1 MGKNYWIIAV
11 RSLQR
16 NKSYSIINILGLTL
30 GVAATLLL
38 FMVVR
43 YEQSFDEWHAKKD
56 RTYRVLSGS
65 QRPDGKGYI
74 SAVAFPVPA
83 AIRKEYPA
91 LEEVVPTLYD
101 YGQQVIVPDNKGGIA
116 KTFKEN
122 IMYTDPSFFRTF
134 DFPVLAGDV
143 NKSLGEPNNALLTKT
158 TAEKYFGDWH
168 TAMGK
173 TLRINDR
180 QAVTVGA
187 ILQDFPANTD
197 FPVTIMASFATVD
210 VNGKYSA
217 SSDWVTTSSQMACY
231 VVLPPSSSPT
241 IFSSSL
247 DAFIRRHRPAEDASG
262 AKLEPLSDIHY
273 NSQLDNYS
281 GSTFSVNLIH
291 ALELIGLFLLL
302 IACINFIN
310 LATAQAVNRSRE
322 VGVRKVLGSS
332 RKQLLGRFM
341 AETAILTLMAV
352 LGAVLVAS
360 LLVAPL
366 NKLLQLQLSL
376 NLTGNFSNGLFLL
389 AVWGIVTFLAGFYP
403 ALVLSGFNPINALKS
418 RVSAGSARGISLR
431 RGLVVLQFVIA
442 QALII
447 GVLVVASQMH
457 YFRHAEMGFNRDA
470 ILTVSIPGDSV
481 VKSRLGAFR
490 QELMRLSGISAV
502 SYSFTAPAD
511 FSSMNSDFR
520 FDNSPTKTPFGASFR
535 WADTGYFRLYGL
547 SMVAGRI
554 YQQADTMREYV
565 INETCARMLGL
576 KSPRDAIGKKINLW
590 GGQHIG
596 MVVGVVKDYHV
607 GSLRDSL
614 QPVVMSTWNLTYATA
629 NIKVSG
635 AAIGRAGSEPETVA
649 GVEATWSRFFP
660 AYSLDYSWL
669 DEKLTAFYAQE
680 EQLSVL
686 YRVFAGIA
694 VFISCLGLY
703 GLLSFMAAQ
712 RNKEIGIRKVL
723 GASTGNIVLLLSK
736 EFTLLILVAFA
747 VAAPLAG
754 YFMQKW
760 LVQYTYR
767 IQLGWGFFVG
777 AMLGS
782 MAIAAG
788 TVGWRAVQAALANP
802 VKSLRSE

>member
-30 GVAATLLL
+30 GIAATLLL

-43 YEQSFDEWHAKKD
+43 YEESFDGWHSKKD
-56 RTYRVLSGS
+56 RTFRVLSGS
-65 QRPDGKGYI
+65 ERPDGKGYT
-74 SAVAFPVPA
+74 SAVAYPVPA
-83 AIRKEYPA
+83 AIRKEYPT

-101 YGQQVIVPDNKGGIA
+101 YGQQVIVPDNKGSIT

-122 IMYTDPSFFRTF
+122 IMYTEPSFFRVF
-134 DFPVLAGDV
+134 DFAVLAGDV
-143 NKSLGEPNNALLTKT
+143 KKSLSEPNNVLLTKT
-158 TAEKYFGDWH
+158 MAEKYFGDWH

-180 QAVTVGA
+180 RSVTVGA

-217 SSDWVTTSSQMACY
+217 SSDWVSTSSQMACY
-231 VVLPPSSSPT
+231 VVLPPFYSPT
-241 IFSSSL
+241 TFSSSL
-247 DAFIRRHRPAEDASG
+247 DAFIRRHRPAADASG
-262 AKLEPLSDIHY
+262 GKLEPLSDIHY

-281 GSTFSVNLIH
+281 GSTFSYDLIH
-291 ALELIGLFLLL
+291 AVELIGLFLLI

-332 RKQLLGRFM
+332 RKQLVGRFM

-352 LGAVLVAS
+352 LGAVLIAS

-366 NKLLQLQLSL
+366 NKLMGLQLRL
-376 NLTGNFSNGLFLL
+376 NWAVDLSNGLFLL
-389 AVWGIVTFLAGFYP
+389 VIWGIVTFLAGFYP

-418 RVSAGSARGISLR
+418 RMIAGSSRGISMR

-470 ILTVSIPGDSV
+470 ILTVSIPGDSA

-490 QELMRLSGISAV
+490 QELLQQREISVV

-511 FSSMNSDFR
+511 FSGLYSDFR

-554 YQQADTMREYV
+554 YQQADTMREFV

-576 KSPRDAIGKKINLW
+576 RHPQDAIGKKINLW
-590 GGQHIG
+590 SGQHVG
-596 MVVGVVKDYHV
+596 YVVGVVKDFHV
-607 GSLRDSL
+607 SSLRDSM
-614 QPVVMSTWNLTYATA
+614 QPVVMSPWKSVYSTA
-629 NIKVSG
+629 NIKINGSG
-635 AAIGRAGSEPETVA
+635 PKETVAAIG
-649 GVEATWSRFFP
+649 ATWNRYFP
-660 AYSLDYSWL
+660 AFTFEYSWL
-669 DEKLTAFYAQE
+669 DEKLKAFYAQE
-680 EQLSVL
+680 EELSVL
-686 YRVFAGIA
+686 YKAFAGIA
-694 VFISCLGLY
+694 IFISCLGLY
-703 GLLSFMAAQ
+703 GLLSFMAVQ

-736 EFTLLILVAFA
+736 EFALLILVAFA

-760 LVQYTYR
+760 LEQYTYR
-767 IQLGWGFFVG
+767 IHLGWGFFVG

-782 MAIAAG
+782 LAIAAG
-788 TVGWRAVQAALANP
+788 TVGWRSVQAALANP
-802 VKSLRSE
+802 VISLRGE